1 MARWMLLFA
10 VVGTCFGAVAEGD
23 TVRVPA
29 DQPTLPAAVEA
40 APPGATIELAAGKH
54 LLPAGLR
61 ITKPLRIK
69 GESPETTILQTTV
82 LEGET
87 LLADKVDGF
96 TLEGVAIEY
105 TGPAPPEG
113 RTDFPSLLSV
123 AGGRADVSNCVFR
136 NSAGF
141 GVFYKEGAKGSIR
154 KSRVEDCYAIG
165 IYVKDADTSV
175 AVEENEVHKSG
186 REGIV
191 IYEKATAVVAGNRS
205 GANGLSGIMVAD
217 TSPDTLTVRGNTCEQ
232 NHEDGIRACLRANAH
247 IEGNTCRDNGNR
259 GVAMDTAGTGTVVG
273 NTCTGGQIGVDI
285 RSPGTT
291 VTAEGNICSETS
303 LSGMSVFFGAKG
315 ILKGNKCLKNRAL
328 GIRVSHWE
336 TTAEV
341 LENVCNE
348 NAGSGIVVDTGAFAA
363 VRSNECR
370 QNGSFGMLV
379 SDESSSADVSENRL
393 EGNSKGDSQ
402 KAEGLPARLQY
413 QVLPFEI
420 GTAFLNRQTRYLDSV
435 ATRLR
440 KHRSRYSDGGYQLA
454 HFYDGLLSGSDSLNK
469 DVRPAFREALE
480 KWAGEM
486 PESTTPRIALAMSH
500 VHYAWTA
507 RGHGWANEV
516 SPEGWEGFQK
526 HLELAEKWCVETESK
541 PEKDPQLY
549 ATWITVAMGNCA
561 EDSVLRGLFEKGFSL
576 DPGYLDLYSSYC
588 QNLLPRWGGGR
599 KQIGQFFA
607 EVHERTRESMGEKMY
622 AMVADVQF
630 CSGAVYGDSA
640 DWALVSKGF
649 DQLLE
654 EFPESPFYL
663 NRYCLLACFHKDK
676 EKAKALFDRIGDAP
690 HLPAWEYEQAKFN
703 RARRWARF
711 DAPWPDLFQ
720 IEGEPPGNPDERNP
734 TPGAILSR
742 VMRMLVK

>member
-10 VVGTCFGAVAEGD
+10 AIGTCFGAAAEGD

-29 DQPTLPAAVEA
+29 DRPTLPAAVEA
-40 APPGATIELAAGKH
+40 APPGATVELAAGKH

-69 GESPETTILQTTV
+69 GESPETTVIQTTV

-96 TLEGVAIEY
+96 ALEGVTIEY

-154 KSRVEDCYAIG
+154 KSRVEDCSAIG
-165 IYVKDADTSV
+165 IYVKDAETSV
-175 AVEENEVHKSG
+175 AVGENEVRKSV

-191 IYEKATAVVAGNRS
+191 IYEKATAVVEGNHS
-205 GANGLSGIMVAD
+205 IANGLNGIMVSD
-217 TSPDTLTVRGNTCEQ
+217 TSPDTLIIRGNTCEQ
-232 NHEDGIRACLRANAH
+232 NSHDGIRACVGAKVH

-259 GVAMDTAGTGTVVG
+259 GVAVDTASTGNVVG
-273 NTCTGGQIGVDI
+273 NTCAGGRIGVDI
-285 RSPGTT
+285 RSPGTA
-291 VTAEGNICSETS
+291 VTAEGNVCSGTS

-315 ILKGNKCLKNRAL
+315 ILKGNKCSQNKAL

-370 QNGSFGMLV
+370 QNGSFGILV
-379 SDESSSADVSENRL
+379 SDESSNADVSENRM
-393 EGNSKGDSQ
+393 EGNVKGDSQ

-413 QVLPFEI
+413 QVLPYEI
-420 GTAFLNRQTRYLDSV
+420 GTAFLNGQTRYLDSI
-435 ATRLR
+435 ASRLR
-440 KHRSRYSDGGYQLA
+440 KHRSRYSDAGWQLA
-454 HFYDGLLSGSDSLNK
+454 HFYDGLLAGSGAFNK

-486 PESTTPRIALAMSH
+486 PASATPRTALALAHM
-500 VHYAWTA
+500 HYAWSA
-507 RGHGWANEV
+507 RGEGWANEV
-516 SPEGWEGFQK
+516 TPEGWEGFQR
-526 HLELAEKWCVETESK
+526 HLELAEKWCVEAESK

-549 ATWITVAMGNCA
+549 ATWITVAMGSCS
-561 EDSVLRGLFEKGFSL
+561 EDSVLRGLFEKGFAL
-576 DPGYLDLYSSYC
+576 DPEYLNLYSSYC
-588 QNLLPRWGGGR
+588 QNLWPRWGGSR
-599 KQIGQFFA
+599 KKIERFFA
-607 EVHERTRESMGEKMY
+607 EVHERTRASMGEKMY
-622 AMVADVQF
+622 AIVADAQF

-654 EFPESPFYL
+654 EYPDSPYYL

-676 EKAKALFDRIGDAP
+676 EKAKTLFDRIGDEP
-690 HLPAWEYEQAKFN
+690 HLPAWEYEKAKFN
-703 RARRWARF
+703 QARHWARF
-711 DAPWPDLFQ
+711 DAPWPDLFR
-720 IEGEPPGNPDERNP
+720 IEGEPPGNADERAV
-734 TPGAILSR
+734 TPGAILSS